1 MSNPLDMHFGGFQEE
16 PLHYITDSELKRLR
30 AIEAASL
37 AVPPAPVRDAAERF
51 PAHYCAMD
59 HIKVWH
65 NDEVPG
71 QPEELSCPVCFERAR
86 VAGLEAELAC
96 EKAAHLVTARE
107 FEFQRERA
115 AGLERE
121 RDSYRNEHRILEAKY
136 GKVCDDRDAAR
147 ALLADARETIG
158 WIMSSREGAALFGID
173 VDRALK
179 AEAEIAAGNTVSWE
193 ELRLELTAKARA
205 LAQPRAERETK
216 E

>member
-147 ALLADARETIG
+147 ALLAVER
-158 WIMSSREGAALFGID
+158 AALTDALRTWSFD
-173 VDRALK
+173 DAQRHTHSWHDREDWYERHA
-179 AEAEIAAGNTVSWE
+179 TV
-193 ELRLELTAKARA
+193 LRA